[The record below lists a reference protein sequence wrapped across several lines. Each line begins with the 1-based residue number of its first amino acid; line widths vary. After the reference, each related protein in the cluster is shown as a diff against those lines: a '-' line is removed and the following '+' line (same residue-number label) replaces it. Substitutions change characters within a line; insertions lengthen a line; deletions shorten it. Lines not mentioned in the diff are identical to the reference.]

1 MKSVARIIDSQ
12 VKCLW
17 ECLPM
22 KSVARIIDSQVNCL
36 WKCLPVKI
44 VARII
49 ESGELPLGV
58 FAYEECG

>member
-1 MKSVARIIDSQ
+1 MTRIIDSH
-12 VKCLW
+12 VNCLW
-17 ECLPM
+17 ECLPT

-49 ESGELPLGV
+49 ESGELPLAV
-58 FAYEECG
+58 LAYEEFG